1 MSFHV
6 IDHEQGS
13 IPWLRWRHDGIGGS
27 DAPALMGE
35 NPWRSAKA
43 LFAEKVA
50 PSRYGAVRP
59 APPKA
64 ALSDLFAAAPVA
76 LNAAAAADVLNAAA
90 AAPVALNAAA
100 AAGPKPP
107 APDQRY
113 RSAASRG
120 TALEPY
126 ARDLYNRHVG
136 ENLVPNCLE
145 SRDRPWQRV
154 SLDGLCLKSG
164 RVLEIKCG
172 DKVYAHVA
180 STNKVPGYYIGQLQH
195 ILAVSG
201 FAAIDFWV
209 WLPGKPPLLLTV
221 PRDEAYIDRLTALQ
235 ADFWDR
241 VLAARQISSA
251 SRP

>member
-1 MSFHV
+1 MSFRI

-27 DAPALMGE
+27 DTPALMGE

-50 PSRYGAVRP
+50 PSRYGP
-59 APPKA
+59 AGPVPEKPA
-64 ALSDLFAAAPVA
+64 IADLFAAAPRP
-76 LNAAAAADVLNAAA
+76 
-90 AAPVALNAAA
+90 AAP
-100 AAGPKPP
+100 PP
-107 APDQRY
+107 DRRY

-136 ENLVPNCLE
+136 AETVPNCLE

-154 SLDGLCLKSG
+154 SLDGLCLRSN
-164 RVLEIKCG
+164 RVVEIKCG
-172 DKVYAHVA
+172 DKVYGHSA
-180 STNKVPGYYIGQLQH
+180 STGTVPGYYIGQLQH
-195 ILAVSG
+195 ILAISG
-201 FAAIDFWV
+201 FDAVDFWV
-209 WLPGKPPLLLTV
+209 WLPGKTPILINV
-221 PRDEAYIDRLTALQ
+221 PRDEAYIARMTAMQ
-235 ADFWDR
+235 ADFWER

-251 SRP
+251 SRA

>member
-6 IDHEQGS
+6 IDHDQGS
-13 IPWLRWRHDGIGGS
+13 IPWLRWRHEGIGGS

-50 PSRYGAVRP
+50 PSRYGAERP
-59 APPKA
+59 APPKTVVA
-64 ALSDLFAAAPVA
+64 DLFAAAPA
-76 LNAAAAADVLNAAA
+76 
-90 AAPVALNAAA
+90 
-100 AAGPKPP
+100 PKPP
-107 APDQRY
+107 APEQRS

-136 ENLVPNCLE
+136 GDLVANCLQ

-154 SLDGLCLKSG
+154 SLDGLCLKTN

-172 DKVYAHVA
+172 DKVYGHVE
-180 STNKVPGYYIGQLQH
+180 STNRVPGYYVGQLQH
-195 ILAVSG
+195 ILAISG
-201 FAAIDFWV
+201 FTAIDFWV
-209 WLPGKPPLLLTV
+209 WLPGKKPLLLTV
-221 PRDEAYIDRLTALQ
+221 PRDEAYIARLTA
-235 ADFWDR
+235 ASAAFWER
-241 VLAARQISSA
+241 VLAARA
-251 SRP
+251 V